1 MVLAALWSGLQ
12 KISGVPAKTIMRIA
26 IEFARVK
33 NKGAFSW
40 TRVGWHRFPQRHVVK

>member
-1 MVLAALWSGLQ
+1 MVLPALRSGLQ

-33 NKGAFSW
+33 NKGALSR
-40 TRVGWHRFPQRHVVK
+40 TRVVAQVPQGHVVQ